1 MTDRLESDVPDTE
14 SVRERIRA
22 IIARIASIDLP
33 TLTEDAVFAEQPGA
47 RLGAR
52 FELTAA
58 A

>member
-1 MTDRLESDVPDTE
+1 MADRLESDVPDIE
-14 SVRERIRA
+14 SVREKIRA

-33 TLTEDAVFAEQPGA
+33 TLTEDTVFAEQPDA

-52 FELTAA
+52 FELPAA